1 MDIRQGDLLVINP
14 GLGSEA
20 SYPVRAV
27 EDWTD
32 DKANSPS
39 FKSLATL
46 DCKTQR
52 GVSSGGRTGAPQDNL
67 TGLKCLPIMPVD
79 AQLAARSGL
88 ESLQESHQT
97 IIADASGFVVLVLSE
112 SKRGS

>member
-14 GLGSEA
+14 DLGSEA
-20 SYPVRAV
+20 TYPIRAV

-32 DKANSPS
+32 NLANSPS
-39 FKSLATL
+39 FKTLAL
-46 DCKTQR
+46 VDCKTQR
-52 GVSSGGRTGAPQDNL
+52 GVSSGGRTGTPQDNL

-79 AQLAARSGL
+79 AALAARSGL
-88 ESLQESHQT
+88 ESLHESHQT
-97 IIADASGFVVLVLSE
+97 IIADDSGFVVLVLSE